1 MKELELKR
9 PLVFFDLET
18 TGTNIA
24 KDRIVEIAIV
34 KLTPDGETE
43 TKTKRINPGMPIP
56 EEAASIHGIHDEDV
70 KDCPAFKDVAN
81 EIKQFIGDAD
91 LAGYNSD
98 RFDVPLLMEEFLR
111 VGLDLG
117 MENRKKI
124 DVQTIFHK
132 MEKRTLGAAYQF
144 YCNKS
149 LENAHSADAD
159 AIATF
164 EVLKAQINYYEELK
178 NDVEGLSKFTKRG
191 DFVDNGRRIVL
202 KKGVEVFNFGKF
214 KGKPVRDV
222 LQKEPQYY
230 DWIMRSDFLLDTK
243 QKLSKIY
250 NEMMLK

>member
-91 LAGYNSD
+91 LAGYNSH
-98 RFDVPLLMEEFLR
+98 RFDVPLLVEEFLR

-132 MEKRTLGAAYQF
+132 MEHCSVGETFQF
-144 YCNKS
+144 FS
-149 LENAHSADAD
+149 
-159 AIATF
+159 T
-164 EVLKAQINYYEELK
+164 
-178 NDVEGLSKFTKRG
+178 
-191 DFVDNGRRIVL
+191 
-202 KKGVEVFNFGKF
+202 
-214 KGKPVRDV
+214 
-222 LQKEPQYY
+222 
-230 DWIMRSDFLLDTK
+230 
-243 QKLSKIY
+243 
-250 NEMMLK
+250 